1 MFRAFPWKNEE
12 IRRGSFL
19 ESDGVSWVISVKIG
33 GWLVLVM
40 GELNE
45 WAGRQYFGVV
55 MATMTSKAG
64 MICVIVIP
72 S

>member
-1 MFRAFPWKNEE
+1 
-12 IRRGSFL
+12 
-19 ESDGVSWVISVKIG
+19 
-33 GWLVLVM
+33 VLVM

-64 MICVIVIP
+64 NDLRHRHPLMIP
-72 S
+72 SPNCSQTVLAHGTMISMLGLLD